1 MVQKGVMEIR
11 HKSMLEDRGAL
22 PRKDGD
28 LLREY

>member
-1 MVQKGVMEIR
+1 MAQKALCKFATKR
-11 HKSMLEDRGAL
+11 MLEDRGAL